1 MDLPL
6 RIAAPSASHFK
17 QNASSP
23 TAVQHCLATAF
34 VKSSSKL
41 EGKKIIFLHC
51 FCPTPDMSTQILFL
65 CSERSCSGPQHSG
78 GIQQC
83 FLASSQV
90 QDRQQPR
97 FSREGNPRHT
107 SRTDYNPYHQTP
119 SSLLAFP
126 PSFNYHQAAPH
137 QECHMQ
143 LARRKKERNTTTFTM
158 PEHPSMLLTQ
168 YICI

>member
-41 EGKKIIFLHC
+41 EGKKKIFLHC

-65 CSERSCSGPQHSG
+65 CSERSCSGPQHSAM
-78 GIQQC
+78 
-83 FLASSQV
+83 LLS
-90 QDRQQPR
+90 QQP
-97 FSREGNPRHT
+97 G
-107 SRTDYNPYHQTP
+107 
-119 SSLLAFP
+119 AG
-126 PSFNYHQAAPH
+126 QAA
-137 QECHMQ
+137 CHASPGKEIQGIPAGQIIILITKLPLLSLPSLPVLIIIRQ
-143 LARRKKERNTTTFTM
+143 LHIKNA
-158 PEHPSMLLTQ
+158 
-168 YICI
+168 ICN